1 MSPIEKRFASLPLQV
16 LVQVLPLL
24 GLVQLQPAT
33 HEACPIFK
41 LTFLLL
47 LPQVLIKALPLMI
60 GWFSLNVPSGL
71 GLYYLSN
78 TLLTTG
84 QQVFLRKFSGA
95 AL

>member
-1 MSPIEKRFASLPLQV
+1 MKSVLPRCRSRCWYRCCRCWGWSSFNLPREKR
-16 LVQVLPLL
+16 
-24 GLVQLQPAT
+24 
-33 HEACPIFK
+33 EACPIFK

>member
-1 MSPIEKRFASLPLQV
+1 LPLQV
-16 LVQVLPLL
+16 LVKALPLMIGWFSL
-24 GLVQLQPAT
+24 NVPHEKL
-33 HEACPIFK
+33 EACPIFK

>member
-1 MSPIEKRFASLPLQV
+1 M
-16 LVQVLPLL
+16 LV
-24 GLVQLQPAT
+24 
-33 HEACPIFK
+33 
-41 LTFLLL
+41 
-47 LPQVLIKALPLMI
+47 KALPLMI